1 LWTPSLG
8 TYNVTAY
15 AAPVPG
21 EDNTNNNGATKIV
34 RVMYPLINP
43 VEDQWA
49 NYTITYYDDNGT
61 AIDQIEL
68 MIVYGQYVT
77 PYLINVT
84 MWWKTPG
91 DLNFTTWMLVN
102 IMNRQ
107 IEEPLWVASATST
120 TEPSPPKP
128 APPPP
133 MTMWYYGW
141 IETDIT
147 LGSTINLLFG
157 TATVV
162 GSQPIEVEGK
172 PIDCWELVQEGYD
185 NQITFWYDKA
195 SGLWVGM
202 EYEDSLQQT
211 NVILVATNIPVSGR
225 THDITITDV
234 EASSKTAIPG
244 DAISITVDIE
254 NQGDFNETFAVT
266 VLYDND
272 FVAYTQNVT
281 NLMPKTSTTLTFVWN
296 TTDVAVGEYTIKA
309 QASVVA
315 GESDIGDNTFI
326 DGKITVL
333 QVTMDVEMDVGS
345 VHFRGELAEF
355 YVLVSVLGEPVDA
368 DIIAILYHNGTF
380 YADLSPSVEYVAK
393 GLYRVSYTIPTEAP
407 TGTYALVVETSYLS
421 LRGTSLKSFL
431 LSPTLTGT
439 LISLNGTVAWI
450 KTEIGIIEGRITS
463 IEGRIATLETD
474 IGTVKTI
481 LEGWT
486 GGTTSP
492 ISTPLGDFQILV
504 LTTSTLEGP
513 IASSNNVLMITL
525 SGPPGT
531 TGTTNVVIPKQLLI
545 GIESSIDNVLVT
557 IDNKQVVFTYTE
569 QSEAY
574 VLQITYIHSTHTMKV
589 YLLGLPPTPFPA
601 WIITVI
607 VLIVAVVTSAAFYIL
622 KTRKRARL
630 FL

>member
-1 LWTPSLG
+1 
-8 TYNVTAY
+8 
-15 AAPVPG
+15 
-21 EDNTNNNGATKIV
+21 
-34 RVMYPLINP
+34 
-43 VEDQWA
+43 
-49 NYTITYYDDNGT
+49 
-61 AIDQIEL
+61 
-68 MIVYGQYVT
+68 
-77 PYLINVT
+77 
-84 MWWKTPG
+84 
-91 DLNFTTWMLVN
+91 
-102 IMNRQ
+102 
-107 IEEPLWVASATST
+107 
-120 TEPSPPKP
+120 
-128 APPPP
+128 
-133 MTMWYYGW
+133 
-141 IETDIT
+141 
-147 LGSTINLLFG
+147 
-157 TATVV
+157 
-162 GSQPIEVEGK
+162 
-172 PIDCWELVQEGYD
+172 
-185 NQITFWYDKA
+185 
-195 SGLWVGM
+195 
-202 EYEDSLQQT
+202 
-211 NVILVATNIPVSGR
+211 
-225 THDITITDV
+225 
-234 EASSKTAIPG
+234 
-244 DAISITVDIE
+244 
-254 NQGDFNETFAVT
+254 
-266 VLYDND
+266 
-272 FVAYTQNVT
+272 
-281 NLMPKTSTTLTFVWN
+281 MPKTSTNLTFVWN
-296 TTDVAVGEYTIKA
+296 TTDAAVGEYTIKA

-333 QVTMDVEMDVGS
+333 QVTIDVEVDVGS

-368 DIIAILYHNGTF
+368 NINALLYYNGTS
-380 YADLSPSVEYVAK
+380 YADLSQSGEYVAK
-393 GLYRVSYTIPTEAP
+393 GLYRVPYTISTDAP
-407 TGTYALVVETSYLS
+407 TGTYALVVEASYLS

-504 LTTSTLEGP
+504 LTMSTLEDT
-513 IASSNNVLMITL
+513 IAFSDNVLTITL

-531 TGTTNVVIPKQLLI
+531 TGTTNVVIPKKLLI

-557 IDNKQVVFTYTE
+557 IDNKQGVFTYTE

-622 KTRKRARL
+622 KIRKRARGL